1 MRHFWPITA
10 VGKLGY
16 ELMKKLAL
24 ILESYTN
31 YVEGFFFSCSK
42 FDLFLNFVQNF
53 KFFLIQCKKN
63 VYLATKRG
71 RQVFTNYTNCTVIE
85 LIRIVSLEARYC
97 PIMRERIN

>member
-71 RQVFTNYTNCTVIE
+71 RQGFYKLYKLYSNRIDQNCFSRSQI
-85 LIRIVSLEARYC
+85 LSDYA
-97 PIMRERIN
+97 

>member
-31 YVEGFFFSCSK
+31 YVEGFFFSGSK
-42 FDLFLNFVQNF
+42 FDLFLNFVLNF
-53 KFFLIQCKKN
+53 KFFLIQCKEKCIPCHKKGSPGF
-63 VYLATKRG
+63 L
-71 RQVFTNYTNCTVIE
+71 QI
-85 LIRIVSLEARYC
+85 IQIVQ
-97 PIMRERIN
+97 

>member
-31 YVEGFFFSCSK
+31 YVEGFFFSGTK
-42 FDLFLNFVQNF
+42 FDLFLNFVLNF
-53 KFFLIQCKKN
+53 KFFLIQCKEKCIPCHKKGAPGF
-63 VYLATKRG
+63 L
-71 RQVFTNYTNCTVIE
+71 QI
-85 LIRIVSLEARYC
+85 IQIVQ
-97 PIMRERIN
+97 

>member
-31 YVEGFFFSCSK
+31 YVEGFFFSGSK
-42 FDLFLNFVQNF
+42 FDLFLNFVLNF
-53 KFFLIQCKKN
+53 RFFLIQCKEKCIPCHKKGSPGF
-63 VYLATKRG
+63 L
-71 RQVFTNYTNCTVIE
+71 QI
-85 LIRIVSLEARYC
+85 IQIVQ
-97 PIMRERIN
+97 

>member
-31 YVEGFFFSCSK
+31 YVEGFFFSGTK
-42 FDLFLNFVQNF
+42 FDLFLNFVLNF
-53 KFFLIQCKKN
+53 KFFLIQCKEKCIPCHKKGSPGF
-63 VYLATKRG
+63 L
-71 RQVFTNYTNCTVIE
+71 QI
-85 LIRIVSLEARYC
+85 IQIVQ
-97 PIMRERIN
+97 

>member
-42 FDLFLNFVQNF
+42 FDLFLNFVLNF
-53 KFFLIQCKKN
+53 KFFLIQCKEKCIPCHKKGSPGF
-63 VYLATKRG
+63 L
-71 RQVFTNYTNCTVIE
+71 QI
-85 LIRIVSLEARYC
+85 IQIVQ
-97 PIMRERIN
+97 

>member
-31 YVEGFFFSCSK
+31 YVEGLFFSCSK
-42 FDLFLNFVQNF
+42 FDLFLNFVLNF
-53 KFFLIQCKKN
+53 KFFLIQCKEKCIPCHKKGSPAF
-63 VYLATKRG
+63 L
-71 RQVFTNYTNCTVIE
+71 QI
-85 LIRIVSLEARYC
+85 IQIVQ
-97 PIMRERIN
+97 